1 MPPTVYLETSVIS
14 YLTARPSRELV
25 VAAHQQITAEWW
37 SGARTA
43 VNAVVSQLV
52 IEEARMGDPESA
64 RRRLDAI
71 AGLPVLALTDGG
83 RELARSLLDELA
95 VPPAAV
101 ADALHIAIA
110 AEHGADYRVTW
121 NCRHIASA
129 RSRPLIEWALRA
141 RGYHPPI
148 LCTPEELMD
157 P

>member
-25 VAAHQQITAEWW
+25 VAAHQQITAE
-37 SGARTA
+37 
-43 VNAVVSQLV
+43 
-52 IEEARMGDPESA
+52 
-64 RRRLDAI
+64 
-71 AGLPVLALTDGG
+71 
-83 RELARSLLDELA
+83 
-95 VPPAAV
+95 
-101 ADALHIAIA
+101 
-110 AEHGADYRVTW
+110 HGADYLVTW

-157 P
+157 A